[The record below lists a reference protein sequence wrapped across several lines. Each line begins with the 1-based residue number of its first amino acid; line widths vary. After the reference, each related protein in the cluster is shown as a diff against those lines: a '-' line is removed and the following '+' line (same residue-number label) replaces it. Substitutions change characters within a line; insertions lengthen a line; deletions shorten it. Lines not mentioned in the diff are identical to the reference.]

1 MLLDDSYRL
10 LDLDPHA
17 SDEEVKRAHRDL
29 MKVWHPDRFG
39 HDLSLRR
46 KAEEKLKA
54 INDAHDTIR
63 AAREGGWRGSG
74 AVRDEPPAGAPSHP
88 RNQIRRYGTWATTC
102 ALLAI
107 FFLLRRPT
115 PTGLVIALILLG
127 VAVVLILRTRALPRE

>member
-1 MLLDDSYRL
+1 MLLDDCYRL
-10 LDLDPHA
+10 LDLDPRA

-39 HDLSLRR
+39 HDPSLRR

-63 AAREGGWRGSG
+63 AARGDGWRGSD
-74 AVRDEPPAGAPSHP
+74 AVRDERPAGALHP
-88 RNQIRRYGTWATTC
+88 RDRIRRYRTWATTC

-107 FFLLRRPT
+107 FFLFRRPT
-115 PTGLVIALILLG
+115 PAGLVIALILLG
-127 VAVVLILRTRALPRE
+127 VAVALILRMRALPRE